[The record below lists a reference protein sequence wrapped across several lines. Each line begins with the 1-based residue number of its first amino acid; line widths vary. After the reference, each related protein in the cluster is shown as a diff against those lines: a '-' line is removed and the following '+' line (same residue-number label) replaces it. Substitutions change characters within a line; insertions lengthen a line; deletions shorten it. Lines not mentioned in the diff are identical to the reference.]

1 MHNFLEDAVA
11 IDHTTTLAKITLE
24 TPKPPFCQQAA
35 TNISAHPYN
44 APPITTHTNNYTTTT
59 T

>member
-24 TPKPPFCQQAA
+24 TPKPPFFQQAA

-44 APPITTHTNNYTTTT
+44 AKNININMNDCC
-59 T
+59 